1 MSQIDQLPK
10 NISNLIDN
18 VYKLKEKTFLV
29 PPVSKIDITNSLM
42 TKRQIAKRMILIS
55 TGALTATG
63 SIITAE
69 MAGAQTVVGGANA
82 TGANINT
89 EGLNQ
94 ASNDVS
100 MATNAARMLGQFTT
114 PESAHFIVYG
124 KFKRDAD
131 GNLIDDEVSDP
142 DCVLQKIAMP
152 HGHPTFASIQV
163 IITQVVK
170 VLKMLGIK
178 EQDLLDAIA
187 QAMIAIPASI
197 VSIASAAAILPP
209 GAGVPV
215 AFSAFQGLMATI
227 MNLVTK
233 VAEVTDN
240 IEYLNYLPLVVK
252 PEMLDPILVN
262 VNATLIALNTVLGT
276 IEAVTKMIPS
286 VPTPP
291 GVGNK
296 PGNPITVEATAKPNS
311 IVIGKPKDVL
321 LKATGNGGSWE
332 YNYQWSG
339 PNRFTSNL
347 NQVTI
352 KGGPFET
359 TTYSCTVTDKKDSAN
374 SATADVIVT
383 VLST

>member
-10 NISNLIDN
+10 NISKLIDN

-29 PPVSKIDITNSLM
+29 PPVPKIDITNSLM
-42 TKRQIAKRMILIS
+42 TNRQIAKRMILLS

-63 SIITAE
+63 QIITAE
-69 MAGAQTVVGGANA
+69 MSAAQTVVGGANA

-89 EGLNQ
+89 TQLNQ
-94 ASNDVS
+94 SSNDIA

-124 KFKRDAD
+124 KFKRDAN
-131 GNLIDDEVSDP
+131 GNLIDNEILDP

-152 HGHPTFASIQV
+152 AGHPTLASIQV
-163 IITQVVK
+163 IVTQVIK

-197 VSIASAAAILPP
+197 VSISSAAAILPP
-209 GAGVPV
+209 GAGIPV

-227 MNLVTK
+227 MNLVSK
-233 VAEVTDN
+233 VAEVTNN
-240 IEYLNYLPLVVK
+240 IEYLNYLPLVIK
-252 PEMLDPILVN
+252 PDMLEIILVN
-262 VNATLIALNTVLGT
+262 VNATLIALNTVMGT
-276 IEAVTKMIPS
+276 IEAVTKMVPS

-291 GVGNK
+291 GVGNQ
-296 PGNPITVEATAKPNS
+296 PGNPLTIEVTSNPTS
-311 IVIGKPKDVL
+311 MVIGVPKDVL
-321 LKATGNGGSWE
+321 LKATANGGSWE
-332 YNYQWSG
+332 YNYQWTG
-339 PNRFTSNL
+339 PNGFASNL
-347 NQVTI
+347 AQVTI

-359 TTYSCTVTDKKDSAN
+359 STYSCTATDKKDSAN
-374 SATADVIVT
+374 SATADVTVT
-383 VLST
+383 VLAP